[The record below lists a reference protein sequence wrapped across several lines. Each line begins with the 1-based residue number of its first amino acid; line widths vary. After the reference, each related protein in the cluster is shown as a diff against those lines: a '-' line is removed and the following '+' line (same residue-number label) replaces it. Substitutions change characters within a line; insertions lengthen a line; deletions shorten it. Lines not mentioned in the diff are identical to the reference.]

1 MSEQDNNGMQPEE
14 TTAPAEG
21 EPQAQ
26 GEGEQENPERTF
38 TQDDINRI
46 ISKRVQEERAR
57 ADAQL
62 KQREAEIARREY
74 DYHVLSTLENKQ
86 LPPQLADILKG
97 GDAATFDASLAAFEK
112 LLHEATDKAVIK
124 RLAGS
129 PPPSGGRADPEAAK
143 RAGIRQA
150 MGLGERM
157 K

>member
-1 MSEQDNNGMQPEE
+1 MSEQENNGMQPEE
-14 TTAPAEG
+14 TTAPEAG

-46 ISKRVQEERAR
+46 ISRRVQEERAR

-62 KQREAEIARREY
+62 KQRETEIAQREY
-74 DYHVLSTLENKQ
+74 NYHVLSTLENKQ

-97 GDAATFDASLAAFEK
+97 GDAATFDASLAVFEK
-112 LLHEATDKAVIK
+112 LLASTAEKAVVK

-129 PPPSGGRADPEAAK
+129 APSAGRQTDPEAAK